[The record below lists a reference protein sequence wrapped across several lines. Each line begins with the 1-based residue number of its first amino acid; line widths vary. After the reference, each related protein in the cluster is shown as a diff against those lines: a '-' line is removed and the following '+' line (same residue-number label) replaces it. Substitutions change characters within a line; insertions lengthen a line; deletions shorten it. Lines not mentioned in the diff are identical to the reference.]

1 MNRITRTSAIF
12 AALAAAFLCP
22 LAAAQQKEPDWS
34 KVEIK
39 ITKVSGNIYMLEG
52 QGGNI
57 AASVGEDGIVI
68 VDDEFAPLAEKIQA
82 ALKNLSITD
91 KPVRFVIN
99 THYHGDHT
107 GGNVPF
113 ATSGSTVIAQ
123 DNVRKRLA
131 SGGTAGNGGSIKMEV
146 KPTEKAAL
154 PIITFEHDV
163 TVHLN
168 GEDIRALHF
177 PSGHTDGDAIIFFPK
192 NNVVHMGD
200 DFVRYGF
207 PFIDVASGGSVQG
220 MIDGVEKAAAQLPA
234 DVKVIPGHGAI
245 SNLDDVRA
253 YVKMLRET
261 TAAVQKALDA
271 HKTLD
276 QMKQEKILAPW
287 AKWSGDFVN
296 QDTFIETL
304 YNSLTNHPGQ
314 FVKHN

>member
-1 MNRITRTSAIF
+1 M
-12 AALAAAFLCP
+12 
-22 LAAAQQKEPDWS
+22 
-34 KVEIK
+34 
-39 ITKVSGNIYMLEG
+39 
-52 QGGNI
+52 
-57 AASVGEDGIVI
+57 GEDGIVI
-68 VDDEFAPLAEKIQA
+68 VDDQFAPLADKIQA
-82 ALKNLSITD
+82 ALKELKITD

-113 ATSGSTVIAQ
+113 NNAGSTLIAQ
-123 DNVRKRLA
+123 DNVRKRLE

-146 KPTEKAAL
+146 KPAEKAAL

-177 PSGHTDGDAIIFFPK
+177 PSGHTDGDSIIFFPK

-220 MIDGVEKAAAQLPA
+220 MIDAMEKATAQLPA
-234 DVKVIPGHGAI
+234 DVKVIPGHGAL

-253 YVKMLRET
+253 FTKMLKET
-261 TAAVQKALDA
+261 SAVVQKAIDG

-287 AKWSGDFVN
+287 EKFSGQFVN
-296 QDTFIETL
+296 ADAFIETL
-304 YNSLTNHPGQ
+304 YNSLTGHKGE
-314 FVKHN
+314 FMKHN

>member
-1 MNRITRTSAIF
+1 MSKKIPTWMIS
-12 AALAAAFLCP
+12 ALAGVALFYVQA
-22 LAAAQQKEPDWS
+22 AAAQQEPDWS
-34 KVEIK
+34 KVQIK
-39 ITKVSGNIYMLEG
+39 TTKVSGNIYMLEG

-68 VDDEFAPLAEKIQA
+68 VDDQFAPLAEKIQA
-82 ALKNLSITD
+82 ALKDLKITD

-113 ATSGSTVIAQ
+113 NNAGSTLIAQ
-123 DNVRKRLA
+123 DNVRKRLE
-131 SGGTAGNGGSIKMEV
+131 SGGTAGNGGSIKMDV
-146 KPTEKAAL
+146 KSAAKAAL

-177 PSGHTDGDAIIFFPK
+177 PSGHTDGDSIIFFPK

-220 MIDGVEKAAAQLPA
+220 MIDAMEKATTQLPA
-234 DVKVIPGHGAI
+234 DVKVIPGHGAL

-253 YVKMLRET
+253 FTKMLKET
-261 TAAVQKALDA
+261 SAAVRKALDD
-271 HKTLD
+271 HKTLE
-276 QMKQEKILAPW
+276 QIKQEKILAPW
-287 AKWSGDFVN
+287 AKWKGDFVN
-296 QDTFIETL
+296 EDAFIETL
-304 YNSLTNHPGQ
+304 YNSLTGHKGE

>member
-1 MNRITRTSAIF
+1 MSFCPRAF
-12 AALAAAFLCP
+12 ALSWLACLLVCGAGT
-22 LAAAQQKEPDWS
+22 AQEKEPDWS
-34 KVEIK
+34 KVQIK
-39 ITKVSGNIYMLEG
+39 ASKVSGNIYLLEG

-82 ALKNLSITD
+82 ALHDLKITD

-107 GGNVPF
+107 GGNSPF
-113 ATSGSTVIAQ
+113 ANAGSTVIAQ
-123 DNVRKRLA
+123 DNVRKRLMT
-131 SGGTAGNGGSIKMEV
+131 SGTAGNGGSMKMEV
-146 KPTEKAAL
+146 QPAPKAAL

-177 PSGHTDGDAIIFFPK
+177 PAGHTDGDAIIFFPK

-220 MIDGVEKAAAQLPA
+220 MADGVEKAIAQLPA
-234 DVKVIPGHGAI
+234 DVKVIPGHGQL

-253 YVKMLRET
+253 YVRMLRDT

-271 HKTLD
+271 HKTVD

-296 QDTFIETL
+296 QDTFIETI
-304 YNSLTNHPGQ
+304 YNSLMNRPGP